1 MGVHS
6 AYPGLTVEV
15 HVNGKPVQEYER
27 EGIASEECTVTRYI
41 EATTAAK
48 FQVVIHIPAGLLPKD
63 VSINATF
70 DDRKRRHGLYS
81 HKSEQDRT
89 EIIDTI
95 FEKIGKDF
103 YCSDTAFGELSISK

>member
-48 FQVVIHIPAGLLPKD
+48 IQVVIHIPAGLLPKD
-63 VSINATF
+63 VSINANF
-70 DDRKRRHGLYS
+70 DEPKRRHGRYS
-81 HKSEQDRT
+81 HASEQSRT
-89 EIIDTI
+89 EVIETVY
-95 FEKIGKDF
+95 EKIGK
-103 YCSDTAFGELSISK
+103 YWYYSDITFAELSISK